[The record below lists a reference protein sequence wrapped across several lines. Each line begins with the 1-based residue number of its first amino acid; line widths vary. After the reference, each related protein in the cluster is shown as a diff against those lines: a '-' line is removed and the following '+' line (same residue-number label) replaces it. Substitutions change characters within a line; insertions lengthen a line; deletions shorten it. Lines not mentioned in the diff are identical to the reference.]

1 VQQENRPAT
10 ESTRPLPSAG
20 WRLDSWRTPAVV
32 LICGCL
38 ISMVGFG
45 PRSTLGFFLTPMSH
59 DQGWGR
65 EVFAL
70 SVAIQTL
77 LYGAAQPFSGAI
89 ADRFGTVRVII
100 AGTLLYAAGIFMMA
114 HASTPETLFLSSGV
128 LIGFGLSGCSFN
140 LVLSSFGKLLPESWR
155 SLAFGAG
162 TASGSFG
169 QFLFS
174 PLAVGLIDTLGWRT
188 TLEVFAG
195 LLLLIVP
202 LAFAIATP
210 RSDAAQTSVRS
221 LRQDESQTSLRSLG
235 KDESQTSVRSL
246 GKDDSQT
253 SVRSLRQDDS
263 QTSASSPRTAEAA
276 PSATQI
282 QNYKQALAEA
292 LGHRSYILLVLGF
305 FTCGFQL
312 GFVTLHLPSYL
323 IDRGLSAEVGGWTL
337 GVIGLF
343 NIVGAMTSG
352 WLGGR
357 MPKRYILAVIY
368 FARALAVVFLIT
380 LPASPAV
387 ALIYGAATGLLWL
400 SSVPP
405 TAGLVAVMF
414 GTRWMAM
421 LFGIAFFSHQVG
433 GFLGVYLGGLLY
445 EHTGSYDIVW
455 WLGVL
460 FGVLSAV
467 INLPIVEKPV
477 ARLAMA
483 PA

>member
-1 VQQENRPAT
+1 M
-10 ESTRPLPSAG
+10 
-20 WRLDSWRTPAVV
+20 
-32 LICGCL
+32 I
-38 ISMVGFG
+38 GFG
-45 PRSTLGFFLTPMSH
+45 PRSTLGFFLTPMSTAH
-59 DQGWGR
+59 GWGR

-77 LYGAAQPFSGAI
+77 LYGIAQPFSGAI

-114 HASTPETLFLSSGV
+114 HAATPETLFLSSGV

-140 LVLSSFGKLLPESWR
+140 LVISSFGKLLPESWR

-174 PLAVGLIDTLGWRT
+174 PLAVGLIDTVGWRT

-210 RSDAAQTSVRS
+210 RSDAPAQTSVRS
-221 LRQDESQTSLRSLG
+221 LRKL
-235 KDESQTSVRSL
+235 
-246 GKDDSQT
+246 DSE
-253 SVRSLRQDDS
+253 
-263 QTSASSPRTAEAA
+263 QTSARSPRKLDPAADAA
-276 PSATQI
+276 PSAAQI

-323 IDRGLSAEVGGWTL
+323 IDRGLSAQVGGWTL

-343 NIVGAMTSG
+343 NIVGAMLSG

-445 EHTGSYDIVW
+445 ERTGSYDIVW

-460 FGVLSAV
+460 FGVLSAL

-477 ARLAMA
+477 PRQA
-483 PA
+483 PAPA

>member
-1 VQQENRPAT
+1 L
-10 ESTRPLPSAG
+10 SSAD
-20 WRLDSWRTPAVV
+20 WRLNSWRTPAVI

-45 PRSTLGFFLTPMSH
+45 PRATLGFFLTPMSTAN
-59 DQGWGR
+59 GWGR

-140 LVLSSFGKLLPESWR
+140 LVISSFGKLLPESWR

-174 PLAVGLIDTLGWRT
+174 PLAVGLIDTVGWRT

-210 RSDAAQTSVRS
+210 RSDAAPASPRG
-221 LRQDESQTSLRSLG
+221 LRQP
-235 KDESQTSVRSL
+235 
-246 GKDDSQT
+246 DSET
-253 SVRSLRQDDS
+253 
-263 QTSASSPRTAEAA
+263 A
-276 PSATQI
+276 PSVERI
-282 QNYKQALAEA
+282 QTYQQALAEA

-312 GFVTLHLPSYL
+312 GFVTLHLPAYL
-323 IDRGLSAEVGGWTL
+323 IDRGLSAQVGGWTL

-343 NIVGAMTSG
+343 NIVGAMLSG

-368 FARALAVVFLIT
+368 FARALAVVFLVT
-380 LPASPAV
+380 MPASPAV
-387 ALIYGAATGLLWL
+387 ALIYGAVTGLLWL

-445 EHTGSYDIVW
+445 ERTGSYDIVW

-467 INLPIVEKPV
+467 VNLPIVEKPV
-477 ARLAMA
+477 ARPAMA
-483 PA
+483 

>member
-221 LRQDESQTSLRSLG
+221 LRQDESQTS
-235 KDESQTSVRSL
+235 
-246 GKDDSQT
+246 
-253 SVRSLRQDDS
+253 VRSLRQDES

>member
-1 VQQENRPAT
+1 VQQENKPAT
-10 ESTRPLPSAG
+10 GGIRPLSSAG
-20 WRLDSWRTPAVV
+20 WRWDSWRTPAVV
-32 LICGCL
+32 LISGCL
-38 ISMVGFG
+38 ISMIGFG

-140 LVLSSFGKLLPESWR
+140 LVISSFGKLLPESWR

-174 PLAVGLIDTLGWRT
+174 PLAVGLIDALGWRT

-202 LAFAIATP
+202 LAFAIATQ
-210 RSDAAQTSVRS
+210 RSDAP
-221 LRQDESQTSLRSLG
+221 QTSLRSLG

-246 GKDDSQT
+246 RQDDSQT
-253 SVRSLRQDDS
+253 SVRSLRQDDPQAS
-263 QTSASSPRTAEAA
+263 VSSPRTAEAA
-276 PSATQI
+276 PSAVQI

-445 EHTGSYDIVW
+445 ERTGSYDIVW

-460 FGVLSAV
+460 FGVVSAV

>member
-1 VQQENRPAT
+1 MQQDNRPGTGSVRAR
-10 ESTRPLPSAG
+10 SSID
-20 WRLDSWRTPAVV
+20 WRLESWRTPAVI

-45 PRSTLGFFLTPMSH
+45 PRATLGFFLTPMSTAN
-59 DQGWGR
+59 GWGR

-140 LVLSSFGKLLPESWR
+140 LVISSFGKLLPESWR

-174 PLAVGLIDTLGWRT
+174 PLAVGLIDTVGWRT

-210 RSDAAQTSVRS
+210 RSDAPAQTSVRS
-221 LRQDESQTSLRSLG
+221 LRQGELTSPPG
-235 KDESQTSVRSL
+235 
-246 GKDDSQT
+246 
-253 SVRSLRQDDS
+253 LRQPD
-263 QTSASSPRTAEAA
+263 AETA
-276 PSATQI
+276 PSVEQI
-282 QNYKQALAEA
+282 QTYKQALAEA

-312 GFVTLHLPSYL
+312 GFVTLHLPAYL
-323 IDRGLSAEVGGWTL
+323 IDRGLSAQVGGWTL

-343 NIVGAMTSG
+343 NIVGAMLSG

-368 FARALAVVFLIT
+368 FARALAVVFLLT
-380 LPASPAV
+380 MPASPAV
-387 ALIYGAATGLLWL
+387 ALIYGAVTGLLWL

-445 EHTGSYDIVW
+445 ERTGSYDIVW

-467 INLPIVEKPV
+467 INLPIVERPV
-477 ARLAMA
+477 ARLATA
-483 PA
+483 

>member
-1 VQQENRPAT
+1 
-10 ESTRPLPSAG
+10 
-20 WRLDSWRTPAVV
+20 
-32 LICGCL
+32 
-38 ISMVGFG
+38 MVGFG
-45 PRSTLGFFLTPMSH
+45 PRATLGFFLTPMSTAN
-59 DQGWGR
+59 GWGR

-140 LVLSSFGKLLPESWR
+140 LVISSFGKLLPESWR

-174 PLAVGLIDTLGWRT
+174 PLAVGLIDTVGWRT

-210 RSDAAQTSVRS
+210 RSDAAPASPRG
-221 LRQDESQTSLRSLG
+221 LRQP
-235 KDESQTSVRSL
+235 
-246 GKDDSQT
+246 DSET
-253 SVRSLRQDDS
+253 
-263 QTSASSPRTAEAA
+263 A
-276 PSATQI
+276 PSVEQI
-282 QNYKQALAEA
+282 QTYKQALAEA

-323 IDRGLSAEVGGWTL
+323 IDRGLSAQVGGWTL

-343 NIVGAMTSG
+343 NIVGAMLSG

-380 LPASPAV
+380 MPASPAV

-445 EHTGSYDIVW
+445 EQTGSYDIVW

-477 ARLAMA
+477 ARPAMA
-483 PA
+483 